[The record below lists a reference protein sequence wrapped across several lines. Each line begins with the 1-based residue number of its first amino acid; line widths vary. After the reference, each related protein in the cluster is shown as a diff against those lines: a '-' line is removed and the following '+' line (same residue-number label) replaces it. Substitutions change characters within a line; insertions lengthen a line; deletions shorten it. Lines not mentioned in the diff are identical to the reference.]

1 MSIYAN
7 HVDVSVCSFGSLHFT
22 LPFRHK
28 LNNKKYI
35 FIHLYTLKLTHNA
48 NENILPHIYATNFLQ
63 ISCHIYIVIV
73 SPTVCLCIVV
83 RYSSIYFL
91 RALFLACFIVLVC
104 IQQLLYPFRGEGQ
117 LSLVF
122 QSKLQPTSLTL
133 IYQIYFSYK
142 FIIFSYLANF
152 TLTEVQ
158 KCLWLPVGFG
168 KMFNQPTNNFDEI
181 NDE

>member
-35 FIHLYTLKLTHNA
+35 FIHLYTLKLTHNGI
-48 NENILPHIYATNFLQ
+48 ENILPHIYATNFLQ

-83 RYSSIYFL
+83 RYSSIYFFARSL
-91 RALFLACFIVLVC
+91 FSLFYCIGLYIAIIISLQRRRLVIVSISVKIVANITYTYLSDLFLI
-104 IQQLLYPFRGEGQ
+104 
-117 LSLVF
+117 
-122 QSKLQPTSLTL
+122 
-133 IYQIYFSYK
+133 
-142 FIIFSYLANF
+142 
-152 TLTEVQ
+152 
-158 KCLWLPVGFG
+158 
-168 KMFNQPTNNFDEI
+168 
-181 NDE
+181 

>member
-7 HVDVSVCSFGSLHFT
+7 HVDVSVCSLGSLHFT

-35 FIHLYTLKLTHNA
+35 FIHLYTLKLTHNGS
-48 NENILPHIYATNFLQ
+48 ENILPHIYATNFLQ

-122 QSKLQPTSLTL
+122 QSKLQPPSLTL

-142 FIIFSYLANF
+142 FIIFCYLANF